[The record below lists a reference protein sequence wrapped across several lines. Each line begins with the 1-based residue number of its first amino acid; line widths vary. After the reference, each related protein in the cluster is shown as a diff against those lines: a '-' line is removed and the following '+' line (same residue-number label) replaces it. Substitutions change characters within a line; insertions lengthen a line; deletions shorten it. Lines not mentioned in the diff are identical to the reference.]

1 MSEKK
6 TAKVSQPHSHAQI
19 AKLPIITP
27 EMSVEERRKLCVD
40 FFMMQNSFLWTPKT
54 NFDHRTNPDAEI
66 PKKLRTGKIYGGL
79 CYTACSNGNAYR
91 ILDYYDEET
100 GVLDIE
106 TAHDKERYL
115 IGCQCSAGVHWAWAR
130 AQCTA
135 RFRGCLDMVEKK
147 GCHKVGP
154 YQYDP
159 ELECYTAEYGTPA
172 ICAENGE
179 QTIYE
184 SYAQLQP
191 GDGLVYFTTAGHVI
205 MARAKPWVD
214 RDDDG
219 KINGKRSHL
228 IYLDQ
233 SQIWKYSMTPAG
245 EVFSHMPNFEKSI
258 SFKELFEET
267 YLPITLDIFN
277 EDFKPEVPWMKVN
290 LSGETVSVEDLKSAE
305 ITSNYV
311 ISDGYV
317 IVYDENGKE
326 CYKGVSRAED
336 LFFFALSLEK
346 AVDEAALAEL
356 SGKTVEVMCQS
367 GSGLREVIYKG
378 LLK

>member
-1 MSEKK
+1 MSEKEYL
-6 TAKVSQPHSHAQI
+6 KVSQPHSHKRI
-19 AKLPIITP
+19 AELPIITP
-27 EMSVEERRKLCVD
+27 EMRAEERRQLCVD

-54 NFDHRTNPDAEI
+54 DFDHYTNGDAKV
-66 PKKLRTGKIYGGL
+66 PKKLRVGKLYGGL

-106 TAHDKERYL
+106 TAHDTERWMV
-115 IGCQCSAGVHWAWAR
+115 GCQCSAGVHWAWAR

-135 RFRGCLDMVEKK
+135 RFRGTDEMVEKN

-159 ELECYTAEYGTPA
+159 NLERYNAEYGTPA

-179 QTIYE
+179 QVMYE

-191 GDGLVYFTTAGHVI
+191 GDGLVYYTSAGHVI

-219 KINGKRSHL
+219 KINGKRSHV

-258 SFKELFEET
+258 SFEELYKET
-267 YLPITLDIFN
+267 YLPITFDMFR
-277 EDFKPEVPWMKVN
+277 EDFKAETPWIKVD
-290 LSGETVSVEDLKSAE
+290 LTGETVSAEELKAAVV
-305 ITSNYV
+305 TSNYV
-311 ISDGYV
+311 ISDVYV
-317 IVYDENGKE
+317 ILRDESGKE
-326 CYKGVSRAED
+326 CYRGIARAED
-336 LFFFALSLEK
+336 LFFFELPVEK
-346 AVDEAALAEL
+346 AVDEAKMAKHT
-356 SGKTVEVMCQS
+356 GKTVEVLCQS

>member
-1 MSEKK
+1 MAEKEYPK
-6 TAKVSQPHSHAQI
+6 MSQPHSHKRI
-19 AKLPIITP
+19 AELPIVTP
-27 EMSVEERRKLCVD
+27 DMTVEERRQLCVD

-54 NFDHRTNPDAEI
+54 DFDHYTTGDSTV
-66 PKKLRTGKIYGGL
+66 PKKLRVGKLYGGL
-79 CYTACSNGNAYR
+79 CYTSCSNGNAYR

-106 TAHDKERYL
+106 TAHNKERWL
-115 IGCQCSAGVHWAWAR
+115 VGCQCSAGIHWAWAR
-130 AQCTA
+130 IQCAA

-179 QTIYE
+179 QVMYE
-184 SYAQLQP
+184 SYAKLQP

-219 KINGKRSHL
+219 KINGKRSHI

-245 EVFSHMPNFEKSI
+245 EVFSHMPNFAKSI
-258 SFKELFEET
+258 SFEELYKET
-267 YLPITLDIFN
+267 YLPITLDNFK
-277 EDFKPEVPWMKVN
+277 EDFKAEVPWMKVN
-290 LSGETVSVEDLKSAE
+290 LSGQSVTVEELKAAVV
-305 ITSNYV
+305 TSNYV
-311 ISDGYV
+311 ISDVYV
-317 IVYDENGKE
+317 ILRDETGKE
-326 CYKGVSRAED
+326 CYRGVARAEE
-336 LFFFALSLEK
+336 LFVMELSAQA
-346 AVDEAALAEL
+346 AVDEKALAEH
-356 SGKTVEVMCQS
+356 SGKTVEVLCQS
-367 GSGLREVIYKG
+367 GSGLREVLYRGI
-378 LLK
+378 LK